1 MASRVE
7 VRFVD
12 ESNFVNKGNG
22 FVLSDWSRLGARFHH
37 FVGVE

>member
-7 VRFVD
+7 VRFID
-12 ESNFVNKGNG
+12 ENNFVNKGNG
-22 FVLSDWSRLGARFHH
+22 FIDWSRLGASFHH